1 MKLFLILTCLLCSGV
16 LLAQETSEYVF
27 LGAIH
32 GATLSPATPNNGI
45 LPPPTLSLTEIPTT
59 NSYLAGLGFQRDIIP
74 NFDHFALGI
83 DLGSILPGQGKV
95 IDNAVGTFSPDAY
108 FHWAF
113 FNSALE
119 PYFMGG
125 YSLLFQTSTA
135 NYYNLG
141 FGVRYWTGLNQT
153 FGFMAEGR
161 HFSHINNSTLFNNQ
175 NFWEIRFGVTFRQK

>member
-1 MKLFLILTCLLCSGV
+1 MAEVASFGHKTEFLIQAGPISDAEAEVVVVSGGCLEQQRIAAHEVRLHSGV
-16 LLAQETSEYVF
+16 EKGPV
-27 LGAIH
+27 
-32 GATLSPATPNNGI
+32 
-45 LPPPTLSLTEIPTT
+45 
-59 NSYLAGLGFQRDIIP
+59 
-74 NFDHFALGI
+74 
-83 DLGSILPGQGKV
+83 KV
-95 IDNAVGTFSPDAY
+95 SVGTFSPDAY
-108 FHWAF
+108 FYWAF
-113 FNSALE
+113 FHSAPE